1 MSVVRGWCPTV
12 WRPMAGGDG
21 LLVRVRPSL
30 GRLTREQ
37 MLGLCAAASRY
48 GNGQIDMT
56 NRANLQ
62 IRGVA
67 ERGWEPLVAALV
79 VLGLVDPD
87 PMREAR
93 RAILVAPDW
102 TTGDDTHR
110 IATEL
115 ERRLAEL
122 PDLPGKVG
130 FAIDAGSAPVLST
143 SPADFRIERYIAG
156 GLMLRAE
163 GRATGVALPHGGEV
177 DAIIALAEW
186 FVATGGRDAGR
197 MVRHHAPLP
206 GWADGTDRPS
216 PPAASLVPGSHPLG
230 SVQALAFGRI
240 DAERFGANL
249 NDSDVRAARTTPWRI
264 LLVEGVDAI
273 GDTDA
278 LIDVDACVGAP
289 ACPQGSVET
298 RALATRLAP
307 VVTGRLHVS
316 GCAKGCARAAP
327 ADVVLTGRDGRY
339 DLAFDARAGAMPLR
353 AGFDASQILAYFG
366 AA

>member
-1 MSVVRGWCPTV
+1 MSVVRGWCPTA
-12 WRPMAGGDG
+12 WQPMAAGDG
-21 LLVRVRPSL
+21 LLVRVRPYL

-48 GNGQIDMT
+48 GNGQIDVT

-67 ERGWEPLVAALV
+67 EGGWEQLIAALLT
-79 VLGLVDPD
+79 LGLVDPD

-110 IATEL
+110 IAVEL
-115 ERRLAEL
+115 ELRLAEL
-122 PDLPGKVG
+122 PELPGKVG

-143 SPADFRIERYIAG
+143 SPADFTIERGIAG

-163 GRATGVALPHGGEV
+163 GRDAGMALPHGGEV
-177 DAIIALAEW
+177 DAIIAITEW
-186 FVATGGRDAGR
+186 FVATGGREAGR
-197 MVRHHAPLP
+197 MARHHAPLP
-206 GWADGTDRPS
+206 GWADGTDRPA
-216 PPAASLVPGSHPLG
+216 PPAAPPVLGDHSLG

-240 DAERFGANL
+240 DVERFAANL
-249 NDSDVRAARTTPWRI
+249 RGSDARAVRTTPWRV

-289 ACPQGSVET
+289 ACPQGTVET

-307 VVTGRLHVS
+307 FVTGRLHVS

-339 DLAFDARAGAMPLR
+339 DLAFDARADAMPVY
-353 AGFDASQILAYFG
+353 AGFDASQVLAHFG

>member
-1 MSVVRGWCPTV
+1 MVRGWCPTA
-12 WRPMAGGDG
+12 WQPMAAGDG

-48 GNGQIDMT
+48 GNGQIDVT

-67 ERGWEPLVAALV
+67 EGGWEPLAAALV
-79 VLGLVDPD
+79 ALGLVDPD

-93 RAILVAPDW
+93 RAVLVAPDW

-115 ERRLAEL
+115 ERRLGEL

-130 FAIDAGSAPVLST
+130 FAIDAGPAPVLST
-143 SPADFRIERYIAG
+143 SSADFRIERGIAG
-156 GLMLRAE
+156 RLILRAE
-163 GRATGVALPHGGEV
+163 GRDTGVALPHGGEV

-186 FVATGGRDAGR
+186 FVATGGREAGR
-197 MVRHHAPLP
+197 MVRHYAALP
-206 GWADGTDRPS
+206 GWADGTDRPA
-216 PPAASLVPGSHPLG
+216 PPAAPFVPGGHPLG
-230 SVQALAFGRI
+230 SAQALAFGRI
-240 DAERFGANL
+240 DAERFAAKLRG
-249 NDSDVRAARTTPWRI
+249 SDARAVRTTPWRI

-278 LIDVDACVGAP
+278 RIDVDACVGSP

>member
-1 MSVVRGWCPTV
+1 MSVVRGWCPTA
-12 WRPMAGGDG
+12 WRPMAAGDG

-30 GRLTREQ
+30 GRLTRKQ
-37 MLGLCAAASRY
+37 MLGLCAAALTH
-48 GNGQIDMT
+48 GNGQIDVT

-67 ERGWEPLVAALV
+67 DGGWEPLVAALV
-79 VLGLVDPD
+79 TLGLVDPD
-87 PMREAR
+87 PVREAR

-130 FAIDAGSAPVLST
+130 FAIDAGPAPKLAT
-143 SPADFRIERYIAG
+143 SPADFRIERGIAG
-156 GLMLRAE
+156 RLMLRAE
-163 GRATGVALPHGGEV
+163 GRYTGSTVPYGREV
-177 DAIIALAEW
+177 DAIIALADW

-206 GWADGTDRPS
+206 GWADGADRPAS
-216 PPAASLVPGSHPLG
+216 PAAPLVLGSHPLG
-230 SVQALAFGRI
+230 SVQALAFGQV
-240 DAERFGANL
+240 DAGRFAANL
-249 NDSDVRAARTTPWRI
+249 RGSDVRAVRTTPWRI

-278 LIDVDACVGAP
+278 LTDVDACVGAP

-298 RALATRLAP
+298 RTIATRLAP

-339 DLAFDARAGAMPLR
+339 DLAFDAPAGTMPVR
-353 AGFDASQILAYFG
+353 AGFDASQLLAYFG